1 MSGSAIPTP
10 RILKARGNMFKTNK
24 IHLLVTFAVVGI
36 FAVLV
41 YVIFFMDRSTNAS
54 LEEQRIDL
62 QSMMAKRVPIL
73 LEFGKGWC
81 RPCKYMKPILEDT
94 AKRYGAKVIVA
105 AVDMD
110 ANLDL
115 VRSFRVRLM
124 PTQVFLRPDGK
135 EFFRNEGVLE
145 REDIKAILAKMGAQ
159 AARMATFSVA
169 GLQIHQRRGKPF
181 RTRRDNDFL
190 AI

>member
-1 MSGSAIPTP
+1 MSV
-10 RILKARGNMFKTNK
+10 TNK
-24 IHLLVTFAVVGI
+24 IFLLVTLSVVGI

-41 YVIFFMDRSTNAS
+41 YVIFFMDRSTNA
-54 LEEQRIDL
+54 LMEEQRIDL
-62 QSMMAKRVPIL
+62 NSMIAKRVPIL

-81 RPCKYMKPILEDT
+81 QPCKQMKPILEDT
-94 AKRYGAKVIVA
+94 AKLYGEKVIVA

-110 ANLDL
+110 ANIEL

-145 REDIKAILAKMGAQ
+145 REHIRRIFSRMGVEAAEAGQIQNSKAPITSSQRKPLPQ
-159 AARMATFSVA
+159 EAR
-169 GLQIHQRRGKPF
+169 Q
-181 RTRRDNDFL
+181 
-190 AI
+190 